1 MGHDQ
6 TITIENDRKVA
17 VKNDDLLDVA
27 ETRKVTAKKIL
38 FNAQEE
44 IELRCGGGTIKI
56 DAAGNITINGTL
68 VRIN

>member
-1 MGHDQ
+1 
-6 TITIENDRKVA
+6 